1 MRRSALRCN
10 FLLVLAVL
18 VLSAAGRV
26 WAAGQVNAEISI
38 TQYWEL
44 VDQSRQTSAGLKGQS
59 AEKGRAGLDNLAL
72 QWEVVKQVRLENGE
86 GIPLDN
92 SFIVTALRAEVPD
105 PDRLTEMFD
114 ALLAARRDYPAA
126 QFTAKD
132 IQPLNEILVR
142 PEFQWKEQAPNP
154 INDWFQKLVNRFFA
168 WLDKLFPNREVTA
181 QVGSGPG
188 WSLASTLAV
197 ILLALILAYVFR
209 GLFADLITD
218 ARLNGDG
225 DSGDEI
231 LTADAAF
238 QRAQSLSRGGEYRS
252 AVRYLYLSSLLLLD
266 ERGLLRYDRTRTN
279 REYLRTISDSP
290 ELAQPLTEVIEVF
303 DNVWY
308 GYHELDESSF
318 KHYSNLVEE
327 LKEKKQ

>member
-59 AEKGRAGLDNLAL
+59 AEKVRAGLDNLAL

-238 QRAQSLSRGGEYRS
+238 QRAQPLSRGGEYRS

>member
-59 AEKGRAGLDNLAL
+59 AEKVRAGLDNLAL

-142 PEFQWKEQAPNP
+142 PEFQWKEQALNP

>member
-59 AEKGRAGLDNLAL
+59 AEKVRAGLDNLAL